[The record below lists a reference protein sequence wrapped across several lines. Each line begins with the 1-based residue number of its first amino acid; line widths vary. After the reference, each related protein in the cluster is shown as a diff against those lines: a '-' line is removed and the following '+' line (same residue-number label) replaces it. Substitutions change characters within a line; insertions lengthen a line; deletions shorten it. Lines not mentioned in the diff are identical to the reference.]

1 MNNQPLRLLLVLC
14 ALVLTS
20 CSSNSE
26 IELAGN
32 TSEPTTVITEKSI
45 EAEILVLINNYRVAN
60 GFSILNKLQT
70 IKSQAN
76 THTNYMIDQNKISH
90 DFFYQRKEYLTQN
103 ANAVGVGENVAYGYS
118 SAESVVNAWIKSE
131 GHKKNIEGNFTHFEI
146 SAEKDADGK
155 WYFTNIFIKK

>member
-1 MNNQPLRLLLVLC
+1 MNNQPLRLLVVLC

-60 GFSILNKLQT
+60 GLSILNKLQT

>member
-60 GFSILNKLQT
+60 GLSILNKLQT